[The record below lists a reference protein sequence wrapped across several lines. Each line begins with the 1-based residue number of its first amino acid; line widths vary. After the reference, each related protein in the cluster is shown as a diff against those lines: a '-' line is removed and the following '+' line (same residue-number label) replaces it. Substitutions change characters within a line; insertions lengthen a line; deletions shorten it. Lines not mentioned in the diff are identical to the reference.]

1 MKQNNLI
8 TPSEVLLST
17 AEIINGGH
25 SLQRAYQ
32 YLVLGELLYNAL
44 IHHFIFSCYTQ
55 DRRILG
61 SIVRSVPTEAVMEK
75 IIIDECGFSN
85 IWQSKEYNLQEKLNI
100 SYKILGYEYRHY
112 GYTHLYEVF
121 SAHARP

>member
-44 IHHFIFSCYTQ
+44 IHHFIFSGFRLNEFRMSFNMLNQ
-55 DRRILG
+55 PVG
-61 SIVRSVPTEAVMEK
+61 IVA
-75 IIIDECGFSN
+75 
-85 IWQSKEYNLQEKLNI
+85 KL
-100 SYKILGYEYRHY
+100 
-112 GYTHLYEVF
+112 
-121 SAHARP
+121 